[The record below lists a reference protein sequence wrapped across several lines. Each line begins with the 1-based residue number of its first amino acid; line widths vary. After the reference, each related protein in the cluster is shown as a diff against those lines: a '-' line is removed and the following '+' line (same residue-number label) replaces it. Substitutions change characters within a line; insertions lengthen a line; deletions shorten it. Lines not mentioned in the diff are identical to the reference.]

1 MGFLHEIWLTF
12 SILKFVLDMKY
23 IIVVFFILFL
33 DSKLMILNFF
43 FQRSQVTHERR
54 PKPLI
59 MDRFEIYNL
68 NFDGLNTIE
77 LLINT
82 RDQNITLFHGS
93 GYKIVNCKVMKEIE
107 SLLEH

>member
-1 MGFLHEIWLTF
+1 
-12 SILKFVLDMKY
+12 
-23 IIVVFFILFL
+23 
-33 DSKLMILNFF
+33 MILNF

-93 GYKIVNCKVMKEIE
+93 GYKIVNCEVMKEIE

>member
-1 MGFLHEIWLTF
+1 
-12 SILKFVLDMKY
+12 
-23 IIVVFFILFL
+23 
-33 DSKLMILNFF
+33 MILNFF
-43 FQRSQVTHERR
+43 CQRSQVTHERR

-68 NFDGLNTIE
+68 NFGGLNTIE

-93 GYKIVNCKVMKEIE
+93 GYKIVNCEVMKEIE

>member
-12 SILKFVLDMKY
+12 SILKFALDMKY

-93 GYKIVNCKVMKEIE
+93 GYKIVNCEVMKEIE

>member
-1 MGFLHEIWLTF
+1 
-12 SILKFVLDMKY
+12 
-23 IIVVFFILFL
+23 
-33 DSKLMILNFF
+33 
-43 FQRSQVTHERR
+43 
-54 PKPLI
+54 

-68 NFDGLNTIE
+68 NFSGLNTIE

-93 GYKIVNCKVMKEIE
+93 GFKIVNCEVMKEIE

>member
-12 SILKFVLDMKY
+12 LILKFVLDMKY

-82 RDQNITLFHGS
+82 CD
-93 GYKIVNCKVMKEIE
+93 
-107 SLLEH
+107 